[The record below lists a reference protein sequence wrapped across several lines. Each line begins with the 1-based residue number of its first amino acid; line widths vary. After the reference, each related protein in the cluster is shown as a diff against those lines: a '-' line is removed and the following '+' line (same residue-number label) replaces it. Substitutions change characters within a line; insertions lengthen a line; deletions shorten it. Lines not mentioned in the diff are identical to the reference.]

1 MVFAEPVGQ
10 RAARRLLPA
19 VGQSSF
25 GLDWQG
31 RRTGLVGQVGP
42 AKAAAVVGLDD
53 LDVGVLL
60 VAVELLHV
68 ADPYVDCVG
77 VFQSLVAFW
86 RVPK

>member
-1 MVFAEPVGQ
+1 MPAEPAGQ
-10 RAARRLLPA
+10 RSARRLLPA

-31 RRTGLVGQVGP
+31 RRTGLVGLVGP
-42 AKAAAVVGLDD
+42 AKAAVVGLDD
-53 LDVGVLL
+53 LDVGVL

-68 ADPYVDCVG
+68 ADPYVDCVD

-86 RVPK
+86 RVPKWH

>member
-1 MVFAEPVGQ
+1 MGPAEAVGQ
-10 RAARRLLPA
+10 RAARRQLPA

-31 RRTGLVGQVGP
+31 RRTGLVGLIGP
-42 AKAAAVVGLDD
+42 AKAAAVVGLDG
-53 LDVGVLL
+53 LDVGVL
-60 VAVELLHV
+60 VAVGLLHV
-68 ADPYVDCVG
+68 ADPYVDCVD

>member
-1 MVFAEPVGQ
+1 MFAEPAGQ
-10 RAARRLLPA
+10 LSARRQLPA

-42 AKAAAVVGLDD
+42 AKAVAVVGLDV

-60 VAVELLHV
+60 VAVGLLHV
-68 ADPYVDCVG
+68 ADPYVDCVD

-86 RVPK
+86 HVPK

>member
-1 MVFAEPVGQ
+1 MVSVEAAGQ

-19 VGQSSF
+19 VRQSSF

-31 RRTGLVGQVGP
+31 RRKGLVGQVGP
-42 AKAAAVVGLDD
+42 VKAAG

-60 VAVELLHV
+60 VVVVLLHV

>member
-1 MVFAEPVGQ
+1 MSAEPAGH
-10 RAARRLLPA
+10 RSARRLLPA

-31 RRTGLVGQVGP
+31 RRTGLVGP
-42 AKAAAVVGLDD
+42 AKAAVVGLDV
-53 LDVGVLL
+53 LDVGVL

-68 ADPYVDCVG
+68 ADPYVDCVD

-86 RVPK
+86 RVPKWH

>member
-1 MVFAEPVGQ
+1 M
-10 RAARRLLPA
+10 
-19 VGQSSF
+19 
-25 GLDWQG
+25 
-31 RRTGLVGQVGP
+31 GQVGP
-42 AKAAAVVGLDD
+42 AKAVAVVGLDD

-68 ADPYVDCVG
+68 ADPYVDCVD

>member
-1 MVFAEPVGQ
+1 MVSVEAAGQ
-10 RAARRLLPA
+10 RAARRQLPA

-25 GLDWQG
+25 ELDWQG
-31 RRTGLVGQVGP
+31 RQRGLVGLVGA
-42 AKAAAVVGLDD
+42 AKAVEAG

-60 VAVELLHV
+60 VAVGLLHV